1 MSQTPAQILEYA
13 GTVATVGAS
22 SDPEKKANSVPARLL
37 RRGFKIIPVNPGT
50 GEILGITAYPDLA
63 SIPVKVDVV
72 QVFRPSEEAPEIA
85 REAVA
90 IGARALWLQEGLS
103 SEVARQ
109 IAESAGLD
117 YVEDRCMAA
126 ESDRL
131 GITKRSS

>member
-1 MSQTPAQILEYA
+1 MSRAPAEILDYA
-13 GTVATVGAS
+13 STVATVGAS

-72 QVFRPSEEAPEIA
+72 QVFRPSDEAPEIA

-109 IAESAGLD
+109 VAEAAGLD

-131 GITKRSS
+131 GINKRRS